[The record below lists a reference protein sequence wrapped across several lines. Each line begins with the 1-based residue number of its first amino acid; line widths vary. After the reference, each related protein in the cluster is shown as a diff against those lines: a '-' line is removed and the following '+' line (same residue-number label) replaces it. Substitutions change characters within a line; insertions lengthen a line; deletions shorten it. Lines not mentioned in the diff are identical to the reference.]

1 MTNATIQQLKAD
13 FENEIASIQ
22 NTTDLEALK
31 VKYLGRKG
39 PIQNAMKDLKDLTP
53 EERPKFGKDVNDLKE
68 EISRRLDQLQEKLS
82 QSEVTSR
89 LAKEFIDVTIPGRTN
104 FLGNEH
110 LLTKV
115 IDEIIDILSGMGF
128 TVQYGP
134 DIETDY
140 YNFEALNIDENHPAR
155 DMQDTF
161 YIEPKVVL
169 RTQTTS
175 IQARV
180 MEQHQPPIR
189 IISPGRC
196 YRNETIT
203 ARSHVFFHQI
213 DPLYI
218 DKGVTYADLLA
229 TLKEFLTKLFHANV
243 ETRFRASYFPFV
255 EPGIEVDIRCL
266 KCGGTGCNLCK
277 HSGWLEVLGAGMV
290 HPDVLRNGG
299 IDPEVYSG
307 FAWGMGI
314 ERLVMLKHGINDI
327 RLYTQNDLR
336 FLRQFQAV

>member
-1 MTNATIQQLKAD
+1 MTNATIQQLKAE
-13 FENEIASIQ
+13 FEKEV
-22 NTTDLEALK
+22 TTVKTTADLEALK

-53 EERPKFGKDVNDLKE
+53 EERPKFGKDINDLKE
-68 EISRRLDQLQEKLS
+68 EISQRLEQLQAKLS
-82 QSEVTSR
+82 LSEDTVR
-89 LAKEFIDVTIPGRTN
+89 LAQETIDVTLPGRTH

-110 LLTKV
+110 LLTKAM
-115 IDEIIDILSGMGF
+115 DEMIDILSGMGF

-161 YIEPKVVL
+161 YIEPKIVL

-180 MEQHQPPIR
+180 MEQHKPPIR

-229 TLKEFLTKLFHANV
+229 TLREFLTKLFHTKV
-243 ETRFRASYFPFV
+243 EARFRASYFPFV

-266 KCGGTGCNLCK
+266 KCGGSGCNLCK

-307 FAWGMGI
+307 FAWGMGL

>member
-1 MTNATIQQLKAD
+1 MTNPIQQLRHQ
-13 FENEIASIQ
+13 FETEFSQ
-22 NTTDLEALK
+22 VKQTSDLETLK

-39 PIQNAMKDLKDLTP
+39 PIQNAMKDLKDLSP
-53 EERPKFGKDVNDLKE
+53 EERPQFGKQVNELKE
-68 EISRRLDQLQEKLS
+68 EISKRLEELQVKLGS
-82 QSEVTSR
+82 QEDNLRISQET
-89 LAKEFIDVTIPGRTN
+89 IDVTIPGRKKAM
-104 FLGNEH
+104 GNKH

-115 IDEIIDILSGMGF
+115 LDEVIDILSEMGF

-140 YNFEALNIDENHPAR
+140 YNFEALNMGEHHPAR

-161 YIEPKVVL
+161 YIEPKVLL
-169 RTQTTS
+169 RTQMTS
-175 IQARV
+175 VDSRV
-180 MEQHQPPIR
+180 MEEHEPPIR
-189 IISPGRC
+189 IISPGKC

-203 ARSHVFFHQI
+203 ARSHVFFHQV

-218 DKGVTYADLLA
+218 DKGVTFGDLLA
-229 TLKEFLTKLFHANV
+229 TLKEFLSKLFHADV

-266 KCGGTGCNLCK
+266 KCEGSGCNLCK
-277 HSGWLEVLGAGMV
+277 YSGWLEILGAGMV
-290 HPDVLRNGG
+290 HPEVLRNGG
-299 IDPEVYSG
+299 IDPEIYTG

-314 ERLVMLKHGINDI
+314 ERLAMLKYGINDI

-336 FLRQFQAV
+336 FLRQFQSV

>member
-1 MTNATIQQLKAD
+1 MSHTITQLKDEFEKD
-13 FENEIASIQ
+13 FAAVGSSS
-22 NTTDLEALK
+22 DLEALK

-53 EERPKFGKDVNDLKE
+53 EERPLFGKQVNELKE
-68 EISRRLDQLQEKLS
+68 QITQRCEQLQLKLE
-82 QSEVTSR
+82 QSEDTDR
-89 LAKEFIDVTIPGRTN
+89 LSLEMLDVTIPGRKR
-104 FLGNEH
+104 FFGNKH
-110 LLTKV
+110 ILTKV
-115 IDEIIDILSGMGF
+115 MDEILDILIGMGF

-140 YNFEALNIDENHPAR
+140 YNFEALNMGEDHPAR

-169 RTQTTS
+169 RAHTTS
-175 IQARV
+175 IQARI
-180 MEQHQPPIR
+180 MEAHKPPIR
-189 IISPGRC
+189 IISPGNV

-203 ARSHVFFHQI
+203 ARSHVFFHQV

-218 DKGVTYADLLA
+218 DKGVTFADLLS
-229 TLKEFLTKLFHANV
+229 TLKEFLTKLFNTNV
-243 ETRFRASYFPFV
+243 EARFRPSYFPFV

-266 KCGGTGCNLCK
+266 RCEGTGCNLCK
-277 HSGWLEVLGAGMV
+277 YTGWLEVLGAGMV
-290 HPDVLRNGG
+290 HPEVLKNGG
-299 IDPEVYSG
+299 IDPEEYSG

-314 ERLVMLKHGINDI
+314 ERLVMLKHGVSDI

-336 FLRQFQAV
+336 FLNQFQSV